1 MIRYFYALFLI
12 NVMNCEAIFNAA
24 VIFIKQCRNGG
35 LDYYE

>member
-12 NVMNCEAIFNAA
+12 NVMNCEEFFNAA
-24 VIFIKQCRNGG
+24 VILKQCRNGG